1 MKRSTRWAGLMLAAA
16 LLFALAAPG
25 VLAAESTVSIRT
37 AEVSGAAGKGLHSGH
52 LVPGEDGDPGERP

>member
-37 AEVSGAAGKGLHSGH
+37 AEDLEQLARDCTLDTC
-52 LVPGEDGDPGERP
+52 PGGRR

>member
-37 AEVSGAAGKGLHSGH
+37 AEDLEQLARDCTLDTWSRG
-52 LVPGEDGDPGERP
+52 RR